1 LASLLKSI
9 ASEILGHLP
18 IHFFEV
24 AARMKKWE
32 RLQVN
37 QFVLRNA
44 DASADLMI
52 FQIVKTL
59 CIRMAVKTNING
71 QLK

>member
-18 IHFFEV
+18 IHFFKV
-24 AARMKKWE
+24 AARMKKWK
-32 RLQVN
+32 RLQVD
-37 QFVLRNA
+37 QFILRNA

-52 FQIVKTL
+52 L
-59 CIRMAVKTNING
+59 
-71 QLK
+71 